1 MPATREVEFNDRFHA
16 FARYWAVRP
25 VACAPYRA
33 RTKGKDERGV
43 GYVKH
48 NAIAGRRFA
57 SFGALEAH
65 LARWMREVA
74 DVRVHGTTG
83 EPPVV
88 RFERDEAAVLRPLN
102 GRPSFRQMR
111 EVSRQVQS
119 DACVNLDTN
128 HYSVPW
134 RLIGAQVTVEVGDG
148 QVRIL
153 HAGVEVACHD
163 LRLGRRERAVD
174 RAHLHGVVPE
184 EREKPGPVEADPAIA
199 VAPPEI
205 ALLRSLAE
213 YEQLAGGGW

>member
-1 MPATREVEFNDRFHA
+1 
-16 FARYWAVRP
+16 
-25 VACAPYRA
+25 
-33 RTKGKDERGV
+33 
-43 GYVKH
+43 
-48 NAIAGRRFA
+48 
-57 SFGALEAH
+57 
-65 LARWMREVA
+65 MREVA

-148 QVRIL
+148 QVRIF
-153 HAGVEVACHD
+153 HAGAEVACHD

-184 EREKPGPVEADPAIA
+184 EREKPGPIEADPAIA